1 MQAIIRPTVSEQHKL
16 LEFCWI
22 PSHKGIRGNEIAD
35 QLAKQALNG
44 PPTSQY
50 KVPFTDKFP
59 QIKAFVKNEWQQYW
73 ITHGHELDN
82 KLFAIMPD
90 IGEYDVSK
98 LNRKEQVLIHRIRI
112 GHTRLTHS
120 YLMDNQIGNNPPQC
134 IYCNRDEMTVKHLM
148 IHCTAFSHIR
158 NRIYNVDDMK
168 TLFDTIPQKSIIR
181 FVKNAGFDYLF

>member
-1 MQAIIRPTVSEQHKL
+1 MKPTHGWIL
-16 LEFCWI
+16 HPGIEF
-22 PSHKGIRGNEIAD
+22 
-35 QLAKQALNG
+35 QLVVCS
-44 PPTSQY
+44 TSQY
-50 KVPFTDKFP
+50 KVPYTDKFP

-148 IHCTAFSHIR
+148 IHCSAFSHIR
-158 NRIYNVDDMK
+158 NPIYNVDDMK

>member
-73 ITHGHELDN
+73 ITHGHELQN
-82 KLFAIMPD
+82 KLFAFMPD

-98 LNRKEQVLIHRIRI
+98 LNRKEQVLIHRIHI

-120 YLMDNQIGNNPPQC
+120 YLMNN
-134 IYCNRDEMTVKHLM
+134 
-148 IHCTAFSHIR
+148 
-158 NRIYNVDDMK
+158 
-168 TLFDTIPQKSIIR
+168 
-181 FVKNAGFDYLF
+181 